1 MDSAPQRANIV
12 LEHVSAMSDFD
23 DGGDEDS
30 WLVVAYLVLDS
41 GMRRRVTLRQCDSR
55 AEASAALDT
64 IWSEVIARKSS
75 VATTA

>member
-12 LEHVSAMSDFD
+12 LEHVSAMSEFD
-23 DGGDEDS
+23 DPGDEDS

-55 AEASAALDT
+55 AEASVALDT
-64 IWSEVIARKSS
+64 IWCEVIARKSS
-75 VATTA
+75 VATAA

>member
-30 WLVVAYLVLDS
+30 WLVVAYLVCDS

-55 AEASAALDT
+55 AEASVALNT
-64 IWSEVIARKSS
+64 IWCEVIAKKSS
-75 VATTA
+75 LATAA